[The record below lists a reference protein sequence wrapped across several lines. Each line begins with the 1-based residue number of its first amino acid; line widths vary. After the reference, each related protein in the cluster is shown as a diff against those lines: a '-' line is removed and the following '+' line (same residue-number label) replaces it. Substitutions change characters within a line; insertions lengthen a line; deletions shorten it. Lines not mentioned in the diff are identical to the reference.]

1 MTDAIL
7 DVHGGGRFEDRAA
20 VELGKAR
27 LAGAIGRAV
36 DTVQDRRNA
45 AFQGH
50 DLEAMRR
57 AGETIRTHTVARLH
71 DYLDRFAERAEARGT
86 EVFFAETASQ
96 AAGHVR
102 EVLER
107 RGVRLATKGKSMI
120 SEEIGLN
127 HVLEAGGIEVV
138 ETDLGEYIVQ
148 LAGESPSHIIMP
160 AMHKSRSQIAETL
173 RPVAGE
179 VLPDDPAMLTAF
191 ARRVL
196 REKFLAA
203 GAGITGANFGVA
215 DSGTVVLVTNE
226 GNGRMCSTLPPLHI
240 ALMGMERV
248 VPSTRELSVLLP
260 LLTGSGTGQRV
271 STYLSFLGGPRRSDE
286 LDGPEEMHVI
296 VVDNGR
302 SSILSTEFRS
312 ALHCIRCGACQNVCP
327 VFRQVGGHA
336 YGGTYGGPIGAVLT
350 PLLAGFDRAG
360 DLPHASSLC
369 AACTDVCPVRIP
381 LHDHLVALRR
391 EVARERAPRAERL
404 AFGMWAAAWKSSR
417 RFLWFARAARLL
429 QTPVALG
436 RRRLRR
442 APFPLSRWTRG
453 RDLPALSRRT
463 FRERWRDGGS
473 GGKARPERAAGG
485 TGERADPPAPD
496 GKD

>member
-7 DVHGGGRFEDRAA
+7 DAHGRGRFEDRAA
-20 VELGKAR
+20 AELAKPK
-27 LAGAIGRAV
+27 LAQAIGRAV
-36 DTVQDRRNA
+36 DTVEERRDA
-45 AFQGH
+45 AFEGY

-57 AGETIRTHTVARLH
+57 AGEAIRAHTVARL
-71 DYLDRFAERAEARGT
+71 DEYLNRFAERAEARGT
-86 EVFFAETASQ
+86 NIFFADTAAE
-96 AAGHVR
+96 AAGYVR

-107 RGVRLATKGKSMI
+107 RGVRVAAKGKSMI

-127 HVLEAGGIEVV
+127 HSLEAVGIEVV

-148 LAGESPSHIIMP
+148 LARETPSHIIMP
-160 AMHKSRSQIAETL
+160 AMHKSRAEVAETL

-179 VLPDDPAMLTAF
+179 VLPDDPPMLTAF

-196 REKFLAA
+196 RERFLAA

-215 DSGTVVLVTNE
+215 ENGAIVLVTNE
-226 GNGRMCSTLPPLHI
+226 GNGRMCSTLPPVHI

-248 VPSTRELSVLLP
+248 VPTMRELSILLP
-260 LLTGSGTGQRV
+260 LLTGSATGQRV
-271 STYLSFLGGPRRSDE
+271 STYLSFLGGPRRDGE
-286 LDGPEEMHVI
+286 LDGPEEMHVV

-302 SSILSTEFRS
+302 SAILSTEFRS

-327 VFRQVGGHA
+327 VFRQVGGHP

-381 LHDHLVALRR
+381 LHDHLLALRR
-391 EVARERAPRAERL
+391 EVARERAPRGERL
-404 AFGMWAAAWKSSR
+404 AFRVWALTWR
-417 RFLWFARAARLL
+417 TPGRFRWFARLSRLL
-429 QTPVALG
+429 QAPLTLG
-436 RRRLRR
+436 GRRLRR

-453 RDLPALSRRT
+453 RDLPAVARRT
-463 FRERWRDGGS
+463 FRERWRN
-473 GGKARPERAAGG
+473 R
-485 TGERADPPAPD
+485 
-496 GKD
+496 

>member
-7 DVHGGGRFEDRAA
+7 DAHGRGRFEDRAA
-20 VELGKAR
+20 VELAKPR
-27 LAGAIGRAV
+27 LARAIGRAV
-36 DTVQDRRNA
+36 DTVQERRDA
-45 AFQGH
+45 AFAGY

-57 AGETIRTHTVARLH
+57 AGEGIRAHTVARL
-71 DYLDRFAERAEARGT
+71 DEYLDRFADHAEARGT
-86 EVFFAETASQ
+86 NVFFAETAAE
-96 AAGHVR
+96 AAGYVR
-102 EVLER
+102 EVLEH
-107 RGVRLATKGKSMI
+107 RGVRVVVKGKSMI

-127 HVLEAGGIEVV
+127 HTLEAAGMEVV

-148 LAGESPSHIIMP
+148 LAGEAPSHIIMP
-160 AMHKSRSQIAETL
+160 AMHKARAEVAETL

-179 VLPDDPAMLTAF
+179 VLPDDPPVLTAF

-196 REKFLAA
+196 RERFLAA

-226 GNGRMCSTLPPLHI
+226 GNGRMCSTLPPVHV

-248 VPSTRELSVLLP
+248 VPSMRELSVLLP

-271 STYLSFLGGPRRSDE
+271 STYVSFLGGPRRAGE
-286 LDGPEEMHVI
+286 LDGPEEVHVV

-302 SSILSTEFRS
+302 AAILPTEFRS

-350 PLLAGFDRAG
+350 PLLAGFERAG

-381 LHDHLVALRR
+381 LHDHLLALRR
-391 EVARERAPRAERL
+391 EVVRAQAPRGERL
-404 AFGMWAAAWKSSR
+404 AFGLWAAAWKTPR
-417 RFLWFARAARLL
+417 RFLWFARASRVL
-429 QTPVALG
+429 QAPLALG
-436 RRRLRR
+436 RRQIRT

-453 RDLPALSRRT
+453 RDLPRVARRT
-463 FRERWRDGGS
+463 FRERWR
-473 GGKARPERAAGG
+473 AAH
-485 TGERADPPAPD
+485 RVR
-496 GKD
+496 